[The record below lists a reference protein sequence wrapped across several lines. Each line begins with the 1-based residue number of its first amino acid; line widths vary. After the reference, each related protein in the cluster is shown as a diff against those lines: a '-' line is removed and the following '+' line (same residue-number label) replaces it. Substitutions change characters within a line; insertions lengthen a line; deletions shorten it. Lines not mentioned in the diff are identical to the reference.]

1 MNYYN
6 DNDAFCIQWQKYLAE
21 NLFIPGGKF
30 DDRSIQDVQPDD
42 LSGFKQCHF
51 FAGIG
56 GWPRALELVGWPED
70 REVWTASC
78 PCQPFSVAGKGRGVA
93 DDRHLW
99 PDLYRLINQ
108 CRPAIVFGEQVAS
121 SDGWDWFATVR
132 SDLEKSDYAVGAA
145 GLCAAGVGAP
155 HIRQRIYWVAVRD
168 SQRFNPRACKGRS
181 TGAFGE
187 CGGAGGLLN
196 PDRDGLQPGGEAA
209 APASYRDPSYSTSGD
224 DVGGVS
230 NAERGAPE
238 RQRPPVDGAAG
249 EDQGE
254 ARERQRL
261 RNESVNVCPAGGVH
275 NPGGAGLEGHAGDA
289 PGRGKPGRNEAET
302 QRPVTASA
310 ASTWAGCQF
319 VPCADGKARPIK
331 PGILPVA
338 HGVSNRVGLIKGYG
352 NAIVPQ
358 VAAAFIEGVMSYD
371 G

>member
-21 NLFIPGGKF
+21 NLFIPAGKF

-42 LSGFKQCHF
+42 LAGFKQCHF

-56 GWPRALELVGWPED
+56 GWSRALELVGWPED

-132 SDLEKSDYAVGAA
+132 SDLEKSNYAVGGA

-168 SQRFNPRACKGRS
+168 SQRFPFPCWEGRESERAIV
-181 TGAFGE
+181 
-187 CGGAGGLLN
+187 
-196 PDRDGLQPGGEAA
+196 
-209 APASYRDPSYSTSGD
+209 GD
-224 DVGGVS
+224 DGGVAHAYNGGKGMEPRS
-230 NAERGAPE
+230 NLQLEQRQEDIARTGLGRGGK
-238 RQRPPVDGAAG
+238 DG
-249 EDQGE
+249 
-254 ARERQRL
+254 R
-261 RNESVNVCPAGGVH
+261 VY
-275 NPGGAGLEGHAGDA
+275 NPGGAGLEGHAGDEA
-289 PGRGKPGRNEAET
+289 GSGEPGRDGTET
-302 QRPVTASA
+302 QRPVTASTA
-310 ASTWAGCQF
+310 GDWDGCQF
-319 VPCADGKARPIK
+319 APCADGKARPIK

>member
-42 LSGFKQCHF
+42 LAGFKQCHF

-56 GWPRALELVGWPED
+56 GWSRALELVGWPED

-78 PCQPFSVAGKGRGVA
+78 PCQPFSTAGRRRGAA
-93 DDRHLW
+93 DERHLW

-224 DVGGVS
+224 DVGGL
-230 NAERGAPE
+230 ADYGYGERRDGQRQEIHGKTKEGGAGSITRSSP
-238 RQRPPVDGAAG
+238 
-249 EDQGE
+249 
-254 ARERQRL
+254 L
-261 RNESVNVCPAGGVH
+261 NIGVY

-289 PGRGKPGRNEAET
+289 PGRGKPGRDET
-302 QRPVTASA
+302 ETERPVTAST
-310 ASTWAGCQF
+310 ASPWDGCQF
-319 VPCADGKARPIK
+319 APCADGKARPVK

-338 HGVSNRVGLIKGYG
+338 HGVPGRVGLIKGYG